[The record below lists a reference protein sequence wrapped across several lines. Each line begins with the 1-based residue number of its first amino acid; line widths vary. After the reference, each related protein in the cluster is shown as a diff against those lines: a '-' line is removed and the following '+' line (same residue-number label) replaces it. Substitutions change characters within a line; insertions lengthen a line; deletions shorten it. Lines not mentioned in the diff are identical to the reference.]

1 MSDLSLVLCSFSL
14 VEIVAF
20 YRFCN
25 FVAKVQRIFE
35 TTKLFRDYF
44 SKIRKFLCFWYI
56 FNRKATNRPQ
66 NSCIGIFLTIAQR
79 AVISQGRAATS
90 LHFISKQTSAAL
102 ANLSLVFLVLVY
114 GTLSSIL
121 YRNYSSIHLFK

>member
-79 AVISQGRAATS
+79 VVITQGESRN
-90 LHFISKQTSAAL
+90 ISPFYQ
-102 ANLSLVFLVLVY
+102 
-114 GTLSSIL
+114 
-121 YRNYSSIHLFK
+121 